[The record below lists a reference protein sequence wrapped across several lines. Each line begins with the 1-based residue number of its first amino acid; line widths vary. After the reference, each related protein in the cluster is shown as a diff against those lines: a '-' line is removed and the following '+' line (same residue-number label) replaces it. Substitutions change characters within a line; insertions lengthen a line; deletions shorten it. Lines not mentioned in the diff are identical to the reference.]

1 MRMTER
7 LKGTCP
13 ELLDIQTELSR
24 YGLHVTW
31 NGVFC
36 IKNIQGSNVF
46 KAATL
51 QDITAWLYAQ
61 KSIME
66 GY

>member
-1 MRMTER
+1 MRMMER

-13 ELLDIQTELSR
+13 DLLDIQTELSR
-24 YGLHVTW
+24 YGFHVTW
-31 NGVFC
+31 DGDFH
-36 IKNIQGSNVF
+36 IKNIQGNDVF

-51 QDITAWLYAQ
+51 QDIAAWLYAQ
-61 KSIME
+61 KSIAE

>member
-1 MRMTER
+1 MRMMER
-7 LKGTCP
+7 LKGTCH

-31 NGVFC
+31 DGDFYV
-36 IKNIQGSNVF
+36 KNIQGSNVF

-51 QDITAWLYAQ
+51 QDVTTWLYAQ
-61 KSIME
+61 KSIVE

>member
-7 LKGTCP
+7 LKGICP

-24 YGLHVTW
+24 YGFHVIW
-31 NGVFC
+31 DGDFYV
-36 IKNIQGSNVF
+36 KNIQGSNVF

-51 QDITAWLYAQ
+51 QDVTAWLYAQ